1 LARKKLNTKFLNYAK
16 LLEDASKQN
25 KTPIEVDIP
34 EEDL

>member
-1 LARKKLNTKFLNYAK
+1 LNTKFLNYAK
-16 LLEDASKQN
+16 LIQTASEMN